1 VVRETVVVTA
11 TPLPEL
17 TVDVTKGATLQVSRA
32 RHTAT
37 RLLDGRILIAGGS
50 QVPDKQLAKAEIFDP
65 LNGLLTQAASLHTA
79 RHDHSATLLPDGR
92 VLVVGGYSLPRQWL
106 EDAEVYDPSV
116 DTWTVVPPLYP
127 HGVNHTATLLNDGR
141 VLVVG
146 GCTGSGVCTERVEI
160 FNPQTDSWTEAMPL
174 AGDRASQTAQLLGD
188 GRVLVAGGG
197 GGPTGIPAGG
207 DALLYDPQT
216 NAWTAT
222 GPMVEPRHFGKAARL
237 PDGRVLVAGGVIMA
251 NDADPQTTASVE
263 IYDPA
268 SNTWAAA
275 APLSQPRYAFVLA
288 LLPQGQVLAVG
299 GVRVYENIWTA
310 CSLVREIE
318 SYDPTANR
326 WRAVDKSPQP
336 AAYSA
341 AASLE
346 DGRLWV
352 TGGQAN
358 SSSSVSLSN
367 TWLIASM
374 LTQ

>member
-1 VVRETVVVTA
+1 
-11 TPLPEL
+11 
-17 TVDVTKGATLQVSRA
+17 
-32 RHTAT
+32 
-37 RLLDGRILIAGGS
+37 
-50 QVPDKQLAKAEIFDP
+50 
-65 LNGLLTQAASLHTA
+65 
-79 RHDHSATLLPDGR
+79 
-92 VLVVGGYSLPRQWL
+92 
-106 EDAEVYDPSV
+106 
-116 DTWTVVPPLYP
+116 
-127 HGVNHTATLLNDGR
+127 
-141 VLVVG
+141 
-146 GCTGSGVCTERVEI
+146 
-160 FNPQTDSWTEAMPL
+160 
-174 AGDRASQTAQLLGD
+174 
-188 GRVLVAGGG
+188 
-197 GGPTGIPAGG
+197 
-207 DALLYDPQT
+207 
-216 NAWTAT
+216 
-222 GPMVEPRHFGKAARL
+222 
-237 PDGRVLVAGGVIMA
+237 
-251 NDADPQTTASVE
+251 VE

-318 SYDPTANR
+318 SYDPLANR

-341 AASLE
+341 AAPLE

-358 SSSSVSLSN
+358 SSSSASLSN